1 MLFVIIKRL
10 ETSMYNRTGKCN
22 WGVQNYS
29 DSIRQSKMILS
40 KILSV
45 IPSQIMSRN
54 VSADSMY
61 VIVMNCIAFVQTW
74 GLKYA
79 SSSFFPIASHTY
91 HVKPHANK
99 SHFDSNHQDT
109 CPAAAFLMTTRLLQA
124 LETPLGK

>member
-1 MLFVIIKRL
+1 MQLGSTELLGQHSSEQDDTLKNLV
-10 ETSMYNRTGKCN
+10 CN
-22 WGVQNYS
+22 S
-29 DSIRQSKMILS
+29 
-40 KILSV
+40 
-45 IPSQIMSRN
+45 PQIMSRN
-54 VSADSMY
+54 VSADSVY
-61 VIVMNCIAFVQTW
+61 VIVMNCIVFVQIW

-99 SHFDSNHQDT
+99 SHFDSNLQDT